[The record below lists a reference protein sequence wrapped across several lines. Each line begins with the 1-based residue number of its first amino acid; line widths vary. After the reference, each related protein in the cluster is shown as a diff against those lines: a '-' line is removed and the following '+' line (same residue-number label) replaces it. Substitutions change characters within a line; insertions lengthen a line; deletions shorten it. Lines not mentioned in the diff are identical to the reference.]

1 MTTLT
6 NRRKL
11 DKVESLVEG
20 RWQNAWLDWGQAALL
35 RWGMADPRSRTRHR
49 DLFLPLY
56 QEWGQAVQDG
66 GEAAFLSRGD
76 SLAKWWAGAPALWLW
91 LWEVQRG
98 WLKQDLRKW
107 PNQLPE
113 PPAVP
118 QGALERVVADMV
130 TAEDCALILA
140 LCSAQGMRRV

>member
-1 MTTLT
+1 VTTAT
-6 NRRKL
+6 KRRKL

-20 RWQNAWLDWGQAALL
+20 RWLNAWLDWAKAALT
-35 RWGMADPRSRTRHR
+35 RWGVVDSRSRSRHH

-56 QEWGQAVQDG
+56 QEWG
-66 GEAAFLSRGD
+66 EAAFLSRGA
-76 SLAKWWAGAPALWLW
+76 SLAKWWAGAPALWAW

-98 WLKQDLRKW
+98 WLEQDLRKW

-118 QGALERVVADMV
+118 AGALERVVAGME
-130 TAEDCALILA
+130 TAEDCALALA
-140 LCSAQGMRRV
+140 ICSALVRRGA